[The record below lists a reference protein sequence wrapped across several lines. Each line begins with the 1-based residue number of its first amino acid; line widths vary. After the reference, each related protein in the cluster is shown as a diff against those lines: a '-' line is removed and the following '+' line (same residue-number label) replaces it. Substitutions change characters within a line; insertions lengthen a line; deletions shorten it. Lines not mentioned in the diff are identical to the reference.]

1 MFMMS
6 RHDYDNKFFF
16 FLHGT
21 KINDRCTS
29 VGPSSMW

>member
-16 FLHGT
+16 LHGT
-21 KINDRCTS
+21 NINDRCTS